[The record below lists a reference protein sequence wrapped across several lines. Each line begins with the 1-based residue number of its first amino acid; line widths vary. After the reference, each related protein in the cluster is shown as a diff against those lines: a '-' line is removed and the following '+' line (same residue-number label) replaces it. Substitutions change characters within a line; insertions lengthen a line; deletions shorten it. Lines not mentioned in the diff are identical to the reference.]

1 MGKGQSLGEL
11 CVCAWSEVEGRAA
24 CAGLFGARLLA
35 STWLHMAGR
44 PRYASLSQSFAVAL
58 CRLLLLQ
65 SLATPRA
72 PAHEATAQPCIST
85 VARCVN
91 PPRSRERGENAGGGQ
106 SGWRAG
112 ATGSPR
118 PGSLTT
124 WFPPSGTGFAQQ
136 VGAMTSGKQRREGAW
151 RGVPHSDLQ
160 RLSPLRSGARCP
172 HAWATRG
179 TSLAPRLHK
188 ACTWGVEPWDP
199 SGGLSFCGSFSP
211 KKSSSLSAEGGL
223 RLPFDPSK
231 EPAHGPLAR
240 WTWAA
245 GRSAEPRCCCSLSVC
260 LRAPSPAPEARG
272 PRLPEGPNSN
282 SVLKWRR
289 ESGRGADGW
298 LGRPSV
304 ASSQPVRS
312 AQAPVQTSRGAHL
325 CR

>member
-91 PPRSRERGENAGGGQ
+91 PPRSREHGENAGEGRQ

-112 ATGSPR
+112 ATGCPR

-179 TSLAPRLHK
+179 TS
-188 ACTWGVEPWDP
+188 
-199 SGGLSFCGSFSP
+199 
-211 KKSSSLSAEGGL
+211 
-223 RLPFDPSK
+223 
-231 EPAHGPLAR
+231 
-240 WTWAA
+240 
-245 GRSAEPRCCCSLSVC
+245 
-260 LRAPSPAPEARG
+260 PAPPTPQGLHVGGGALGSQWWLVLLWFFQSKKVQFFKCRG
-272 PRLPEGPNSN
+272 RITPPF
-282 SVLKWRR
+282 
-289 ESGRGADGW
+289 
-298 LGRPSV
+298 
-304 ASSQPVRS
+304 RS
-312 AQAPVQTSRGAHL
+312 
-325 CR
+325 